1 MESENRLINLSKKT
15 VIQVTA
21 LLMAFMIVSIV
32 LTYVIPGGEFGT
44 LSDGSPDYSVYVRRA
59 DLPGVPLL
67 KGLLAPIL
75 VFFSSDG
82 LTLLVLSIF
91 LIVVT
96 GAFQIMSDVGG
107 VRTLIGSLSR
117 RFSGHRIILILA
129 VSFTF
134 YSMGAFLGQFENML
148 TMLPIVASLC
158 VMLGYDSYTGFLCC
172 IVSTGFGFATAITNP
187 FTVILASEI
196 IDVNPMINI
205 WYRIVIFVVIFLIFA
220 GYVLFYVRK
229 ITKNP
234 SLSLTYEN
242 DETLRANVSNVET
255 GEKNDASV
263 RRIYTVFMFLSV
275 VITVVTAVIESI
287 RDYQVVFLSVY
298 FLIGGIVAGILA
310 CHDVKKVL
318 GGLKVGLISSLP
330 AILFVAV
337 ASSVKYIFVEGQIL
351 PTVVNQINEMTNG
364 VNPVGVAFILY
375 LIILVLEFFISSSTA
390 KAILVIS
397 MLAVANVGLSK
408 SMLVLLYTFADG
420 YTNILFPTSPVL
432 LIGLSMINISYFKWV
447 RKSAPLFTATTI
459 AVIAFIIIGI
469 KIGY

>member
-1 MESENRLINLSKKT
+1 
-15 VIQVTA
+15 
-21 LLMAFMIVSIV
+21 
-32 LTYVIPGGEFGT
+32 
-44 LSDGSPDYSVYVRRA
+44 
-59 DLPGVPLL
+59 
-67 KGLLAPIL
+67 
-75 VFFSSDG
+75 
-82 LTLLVLSIF
+82 
-91 LIVVT
+91 
-96 GAFQIMSDVGG
+96 
-107 VRTLIGSLSR
+107 
-117 RFSGHRIILILA
+117 
-129 VSFTF
+129 
-134 YSMGAFLGQFENML
+134 ML

-242 DETLRANVSNVET
+242 DEKLRANVSNVEK

-263 RRIYTVFMFLSV
+263 RRIYTVFMILSV

-310 CHDVKKVL
+310 CHDVKKVFS
-318 GGLKVGLISSLP
+318 GLKVGLISSLP

-351 PTVVNQINEMTNG
+351 PTIVNQINEMTNG
-364 VNPVGVAFILY
+364 VNPVGVALILY

-390 KAILVIS
+390 KAILVMS

-420 YTNILFPTSPVL
+420 YTNMLFPTSPVL

-447 RKSAPLFTATTI
+447 RKSASLFTATTI
-459 AVIAFIIIGI
+459 AVIAFIFIGI